1 LLEGTDLSLFPIDRQ
16 VTITVLRLTKPAWL
30 ASLHSRAGDGRLEKK
45 VLVQRPEGVSVMEL
59 YFKCPVVDQLF
70 STSEYAMLENYGVH
84 PDGEGG
90 KVLLGR
96 VGLTGSCPLCG
107 GQHNFRVDEVICP
120 LRVADGQ

>member
-1 LLEGTDLSLFPIDRQ
+1 M
-16 VTITVLRLTKPAWL
+16 
-30 ASLHSRAGDGRLEKK
+30 HSRAGDGRLEKK